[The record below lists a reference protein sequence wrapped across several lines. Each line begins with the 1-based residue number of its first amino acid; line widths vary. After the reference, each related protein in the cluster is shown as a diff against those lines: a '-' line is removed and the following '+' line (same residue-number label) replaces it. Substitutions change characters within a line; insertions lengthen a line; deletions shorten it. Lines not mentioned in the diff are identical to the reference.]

1 MRITNLEIARI
12 AVTALGIDLEDS
24 LEWLSKNRPDG
35 TEEISGYEI
44 GNILTKMDDEI
55 FDHNNSVPWVIRR
68 GNRRNGGINDM
79 IRTFLLSNLPEFQ
92 EMLQIDNSDYVTLEV
107 VVDSRT
113 GEYQAYGNNFDL
125 TVQERLGEGVLSKED
140 LDFLGLRR

>member
-1 MRITNLEIARI
+1 
-12 AVTALGIDLEDS
+12 
-24 LEWLSKNRPDG
+24 
-35 TEEISGYEI
+35 
-44 GNILTKMDDEI
+44 
-55 FDHNNSVPWVIRR
+55 
-68 GNRRNGGINDM
+68 M

-107 VVDSRT
+107 VVDTRT